1 MSYRTR
7 EQQPEAPKSGKKDS
21 AFAFNTFNTFNTA
34 IRKPTN
40 LYRFWLS
47 LDMRTHA

>member
-1 MSYRTR
+1 MSCMTL

-21 AFAFNTFNTFNTA
+21 TFAINTFNTA
-34 IRKPTN
+34 IRKPTH